1 MSGEKSELTYRDVKT
16 ILALLDGWGRGRV
29 HFRDGDFEV
38 DACVVEPTG
47 VAPLVRRLDVPSP
60 GVGVFRTAGQ
70 EIRAGEPVREGIV
83 IGHIVTPDDSTPV
96 TAGVAGR
103 LLEFLSEDGDFVEY
117 GQSVAVIAP

>member
-60 GVGVFRTAGQ
+60 GVGVFRAAVA
-70 EIRAGEPVREGIV
+70 EVRVGEPVGEGMV
-83 IGHIVTPDDSTPV
+83 IGHIVTPGGSTAV
-96 TAGVAGR
+96 TIGDGGR
-103 LLEFLSEDGDFVEY
+103 VLEICPEDGEFVEY
-117 GQSVAVIAP
+117 GQSIAVMAQ

>member
-38 DACVVEPTG
+38 DACVVEPSG
-47 VAPLVRRLDVPSP
+47 AAPSVRRLDVPSP
-60 GVGVFRTAGQ
+60 GVGVFRAAVA
-70 EIRAGEPVREGIV
+70 EVRVGETVGEGMV